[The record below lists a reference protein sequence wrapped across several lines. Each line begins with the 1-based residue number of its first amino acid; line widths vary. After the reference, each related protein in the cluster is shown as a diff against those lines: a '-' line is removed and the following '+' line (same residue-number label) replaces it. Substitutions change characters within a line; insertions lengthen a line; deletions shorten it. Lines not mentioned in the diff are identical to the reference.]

1 MNKKI
6 IFGILFV
13 LIIIFIIY
21 LYLATRPIEVYYP
34 DDPAEWVEK
43 LDSETSEINIDYVS
57 KGQAINNERNLYFF
71 VNGSET
77 SMTYEGLYKGNYFT
91 KYYSENGAVLMR
103 VGPEMKPGDG
113 VLDGLLVERV
123 INDTFQVF
131 IFLDDDWKNAVPY
144 TNIVWGKDYS
154 LARPFVFTEISP
166 GIYMDQIEDDPERF
180 GYNYGAA
187 YSGISVTSATHQQ
200 VKDGVTEGITE
211 IMFQ

>member
-6 IFGILFV
+6 IFGALLILV
-13 LIIIFIIY
+13 VVFIIY
-21 LYLATRPIEVYYP
+21 LYIATRPIEVYYP
-34 DDPAEWVEK
+34 EEPEKWVEK
-43 LDSETSEINIDYVS
+43 LDSETRAINVDYVS
-57 KGQAINNERNLYFF
+57 QGQAIDNERNLYFF

-77 SMTYEGLYKGNYFT
+77 SMEYEGMYKGNYFSQ
-91 KYYSENGAVLMR
+91 YYAEDNAVLMH

-113 VLDGLLVERV
+113 VIDGLLVERV
-123 INDTFQVF
+123 VNDTFQVF

-166 GIYMDQIEDDPERF
+166 GIYMDQIVDDPGRF
-180 GYNYGAA
+180 GYNYNAA
-187 YSGISVTSATHQQ
+187 YSGIVVTSATHQQ

-211 IMFQ
+211 IIFQ